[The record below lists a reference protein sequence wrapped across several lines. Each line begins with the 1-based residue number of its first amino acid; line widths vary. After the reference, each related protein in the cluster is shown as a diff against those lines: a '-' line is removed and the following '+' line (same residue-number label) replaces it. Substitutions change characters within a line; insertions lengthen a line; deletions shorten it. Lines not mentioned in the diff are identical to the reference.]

1 MTDIREQGETLLKV
15 HRATGRKAPSSY
27 IVQLKDEADKNAH
40 LEWLRRHLMGD
51 SKITNEYSI
60 IKAYSGTFD
69 EETLTEIR
77 KNKDVKRIEEDVVF
91 DLDQVQEEDDRDI

>member
-1 MTDIREQGETLLKV
+1 MTDTAESNDTLLEV
-15 HRATGRKAPSSY
+15 HRATGRKNPSSY
-27 IVQLKDEADKNAH
+27 IVQLKDEADKSAH
-40 LEWLRRHLMGD
+40 LEWLRGRLTGE

-77 KNKDVKRIEEDVVF
+77 RSKDVKRIEEVSSGVARGF
-91 DLDQVQEEDDRDI
+91 GCG